1 MVEVKGKNQDC
12 WVCWILDIPIDFAL
26 RREE

>member
-12 WVCWILDIPIDFAL
+12 WVSWILDIPIDFAL